1 MSIEAEFL
9 TFEQLGLMTE
19 DELEKR
25 NRFCRNR
32 ADRSRTDSLRILWES
47 AGAFT
52 QRELGLRQS
61 RRSQHERYV
70 QRLHEEDL
78 AESYRERQL
87 PEYEGNRI
95 PQYVRDILAERLG
108 SNWDLNLRYEMD
120 VQSRHYQRQ

>member
-1 MSIEAEFL
+1 MSIESEFL

-32 ADRSRTDSLRILWES
+32 ADRSRTDTLKVMWET
-47 AGAFT
+47 AVAFT
-52 QRELGLRQS
+52 QRELGLRQA
-61 RRSQHERYV
+61 RRSHHEKYV
-70 QRLHEEDL
+70 QRLHAEDM
-78 AESYRERQL
+78 AESEKERHL

-108 SNWDLNLRYEMD
+108 SNWDLNLRYGMD
-120 VQSRHYQRQ
+120 EQNRHYQRQ